1 MTDAQWL
8 LALDTSTDWA
18 GIALTD
24 GEVLAELN
32 WTAGRRQTTQVMP
45 EVERL
50 LGTVNV
56 TAAQLGAV
64 AVATGPGSF
73 SGLRV
78 GLAIANGLS
87 IATGIPVLGVSTI
100 ELTIHAWRDLPGM
113 AIGVVKAGRSRYGWA
128 SADAI
133 DEPLT
138 GTIGELIEFVR
149 VHDASIVLG
158 ELSEEDVIRVR
169 ELTDVIVPPTP
180 DRLRRAGTLARMG
193 WERWRS
199 GDFDPLAIPEPVYLH
214 RTEQHS

>member
-169 ELTDVIVPPTP
+169 ELTGVIVPPTP

-199 GDFDPLAIPEPVYLH
+199 GDFDPRTIPDPVYLH